1 MAITFYYASGS
12 PPAWRVW
19 LSLEH
24 KKLPYEMKLLS
35 FSDGDLKKPEFL
47 AVNPRGKVP
56 AIVDDGFTLY
66 ESVAIVEYLEE
77 RYPGA
82 GLPLFPRE
90 PEARAI
96 VRRMVQEVD
105 GYFAPANSK
114 LLRLVLFAKDPDP
127 QEIADARVAL
137 IPEIE
142 RFEAAIQ
149 GDFLAGPLS
158 AADFTFYPMLA
169 LTRRI
174 DMKKPQ
180 HGVGEHIG
188 PKLSA
193 WMKRIEGLPYF
204 EKTIPPH
211 WK

>member
-1 MAITFYYASGS
+1 MAITFYYGSGS

-24 KKLPYEMKLLS
+24 KKLPYELKLLS
-35 FSDGDLKKPEFL
+35 FSEGDLKKPEYL

-66 ESVAIVEYLEE
+66 ESVAILEYLEE
-77 RYPGA
+77 RYPSA
-82 GLPLFPRE
+82 GLPLLPRE
-90 PEARAI
+90 PEARAT

-114 LLRLVLFAKDPDP
+114 LVRLVLFVKEPDP
-127 QEIADARVAL
+127 AEIAEARAGL
-137 IPEIE
+137 LPELE

-149 GDFLAGPLS
+149 GDYLAGPLS
-158 AADFTFYPMLA
+158 AADFTLYPMLA
-169 LTRRI
+169 LTQRI
-174 DMKKPQ
+174 GKKQPQ
-180 HGVGEHIG
+180 HAIDEHIG
-188 PKLSA
+188 PKLTA
-193 WMKRIEGLPYF
+193 WMKRIEALPYF

>member
-19 LSLEH
+19 LALEH
-24 KKLPYEMKLLS
+24 KKLPYELKLLS
-35 FSDGDLKKPEFL
+35 FSEGDLKKPEFL

-66 ESVAIVEYLEE
+66 ESVAILEYLEE

-82 GLPLFPRE
+82 GLPLLPRE
-90 PEARAI
+90 PEARAT
-96 VRRMVQEVD
+96 VRRMVQEAD
-105 GYFAPANSK
+105 GYFGPTNGK
-114 LLRLVLFAKDPDP
+114 LVRLVLFVKEPDP
-127 QEIADARVAL
+127 AAIAEARATL
-137 IPEIE
+137 IPELE

-158 AADFTFYPMLA
+158 AADFTLYPMLA
-169 LTRRI
+169 LTQRI
-174 DMKKPQ
+174 GKKQPQ
-180 HGVGEHIG
+180 HAIDDHIG
-188 PKLSA
+188 PKLTA
-193 WMKRIEGLPYF
+193 WMKRIEALPYF